1 MAKQTKER
9 ERERESYIYIG
20 RYPPPGD
27 PIQSFD
33 INDLAP
39 EADVEI
45 RAVMA
50 GMRNGRAS
58 NIRGVKT
65 KHLKLWLQG
74 IQEEERVKLLKR
86 KKERKK
92 EREELHVDLQM
103 LQMLWAATKFKCM
116 GQLRQTQSA
125 LLSCRRAAA
134 ILLAK
139 PHVPEQVHPHPVQRG
154 QEAEQQ
160 RSKQKQNSISSMTSM
175 KKS

>member
-1 MAKQTKER
+1 MRPHPIKHQNPATSPCGKTDKGER
-9 ERERESYIYIG
+9 EREREESYIYIG

-45 RAVMA
+45 RAVVA

-74 IQEEERVKLLKR
+74 IQEEERVKLPKR
-86 KKERKK
+86 KKERKGGITCRLTDVTDVMGSNK
-92 EREELHVDLQM
+92 IQMHGATEANPICPPQLQ
-103 LQMLWAATKFKCM
+103 A
-116 GQLRQTQSA
+116 
-125 LLSCRRAAA
+125 SCRHPAG
-134 ILLAK
+134 K
-139 PHVPEQVHPHPVQRG
+139 VPCP
-154 QEAEQQ
+154 
-160 RSKQKQNSISSMTSM
+160 
-175 KKS
+175 